1 MKTEQTPLELV
12 PMHNRQSGAAHVP
25 IMFFLIL
32 LVLFLGALAFAYV
45 MQNENT
51 KLKQDLAQVTSD
63 NQVMSKQ
70 KLLVDHYIEDIGR
83 VINKPGSYLGR
94 EGSGS
99 LYGDAA
105 LTDPMVMNPA
115 EIKKIMDDACQAS
128 GVSTATSLENALG
141 SMVTRINQLGERTR
155 NIESERDK
163 IMAEKADGD
172 RKFQTATAEAASRAS
187 DLRQGFEQQVANFNR
202 ATQDN
207 ANTISTLQEGLR
219 NKADDLIAAREEAA
233 TTEKGL
239 RGEIS
244 TLKSHNTALI
254 ERNALRQPPD
264 VADGKVIV
272 ASGGVKTA
280 FIDLGRKDM
289 LQPGTVFRVKNPR
302 NEAVKAHAT
311 VTRVEEDRSEV
322 ALSGVVDPIGDNVT
336 AGDLLFNELFSPHQ
350 TRTIFLIGRFQAPY
364 NKPDLANLLR
374 RLGNRVV
381 DKMGPGVDT
390 VILGN
395 DPVNEAADGFTA
407 VAELPEYKQ
416 AVDLRV
422 EFVYLRQ
429 IKDLIKL

>member
-1 MKTEQTPLELV
+1 
-12 PMHNRQSGAAHVP
+12 
-25 IMFFLIL
+25 
-32 LVLFLGALAFAYV
+32 
-45 MQNENT
+45 
-51 KLKQDLAQVTSD
+51 
-63 NQVMSKQ
+63 
-70 KLLVDHYIEDIGR
+70 
-83 VINKPGSYLGR
+83 
-94 EGSGS
+94 
-99 LYGDAA
+99 
-105 LTDPMVMNPA
+105 
-115 EIKKIMDDACQAS
+115 
-128 GVSTATSLENALG
+128 
-141 SMVTRINQLGERTR
+141 
-155 NIESERDK
+155 
-163 IMAEKADGD
+163 
-172 RKFQTATAEAASRAS
+172 
-187 DLRQGFEQQVANFNR
+187 
-202 ATQDN
+202 
-207 ANTISTLQEGLR
+207 
-219 NKADDLIAAREEAA
+219 
-233 TTEKGL
+233 
-239 RGEIS
+239 
-244 TLKSHNTALI
+244 
-254 ERNALRQPPD
+254 
-264 VADGKVIV
+264 
-272 ASGGVKTA
+272 VKTA